1 MEKVMRKSLQMS
13 ELITP
18 GMANFGGN
26 LHGGQL
32 LKMLDEVAYAC
43 ASRYSGHYV
52 VTLSVDMVLFK
63 RPIPVGS
70 LVTFFA
76 SVNYAG
82 TSSMEIGIK
91 VVTEDIRKQVVSHTN
106 TCYFTMVA
114 VDDNGKPVKVP
125 PLELVTDDDKR
136 RYCNAQKR
144 KQLTKEKSALLLKK
158 NDIPVDCNC
167 G

>member
-1 MEKVMRKSLQMS
+1 MQENKSLNMS
-13 ELITP
+13 VLITP
-18 GMANFGGN
+18 GMANFSGN

-32 LKMLDEVAYAC
+32 LKMLDEVAFAC
-43 ASRYSGHYV
+43 ASRYSGQYV

-76 SVNYAG
+76 NVNYVG

-114 VDDNGKPVKVP
+114 VDDDGKPVKVE
-125 PLELVTDDDKR
+125 PLELVTDDDHR
-136 RYCNAQKR
+136 RYNNALRR
-144 KQLTKEKSALLLKK
+144 KEITKEKSKTLLKK
-158 NDIPVDCNC
+158 NAVIKEFE
-167 G
+167 

>member
-1 MEKVMRKSLQMS
+1 MQNKVLTMS

-18 GMANFGGN
+18 SMANFSGN

-63 RPIPVGS
+63 KPIPVGS
-70 LVTFFA
+70 LVTFYA
-76 SVNYAG
+76 NVNYVG
-82 TSSMEIGIK
+82 NSSMEIGIK
-91 VVTEDIRKQVVSHTN
+91 VVTENIRKREVSHTN

-114 VDDNGKPVKVP
+114 VDEHGKPVKVR
-125 PLELVTDDDKR
+125 PLDLISDDDKR
-136 RYCNAQKR
+136 RFANAVK
-144 KQLTKEKSALLLKK
+144 KKEIMLERSKALLKK
-158 NDIPVDCNC
+158 NEVIKDFV
-167 G
+167 

>member
-1 MEKVMRKSLQMS
+1 MQENKSLNMS
-13 ELITP
+13 VLITP
-18 GMANFGGN
+18 GMANFSGN

-32 LKMLDEVAYAC
+32 LKMLDEVAFAC
-43 ASRYSGHYV
+43 ASRYSGQYV

-76 SVNYAG
+76 NVNYVG

-114 VDDNGKPVKVP
+114 VGDDGKPVKVE
-125 PLELVTDDDKR
+125 PLELITDDDHR
-136 RYCNAQKR
+136 RYNNALKR
-144 KQLTKEKSALLLKK
+144 KEITKEKSKTLLKK
-158 NDIPVDCNC
+158 NAVIKDFE
-167 G
+167 